1 MNFDLYGGNGG
12 DPPMSK
18 IEIIEHLFQLI
29 AGIGVYL
36 IAFKMISSNLEA
48 VSSDRLK
55 KTFARISDS
64 KLIGLFIGI
73 VATVLI
79 QSSSAVTVMTIGF
92 VNAGILSL
100 TQAATI
106 VFGGE
111 IGTTVSGQIVALGL
125 FNMETFDLNALFSSF
140 AGLGVVVSSVAKK
153 DNLKKTGEI
162 ISGFG
167 LLFIG
172 LGLMSSSMRSFAE
185 LDSLKLF
192 LSQLDNV
199 VFLMVAGAIITAIIH
214 SSAAMTSIAITMVA
228 TGLISFEQGIYI
240 TLGANVGTCFTGMM
254 AAMSSNANSKR
265 TSVIQLIFNTGGAL
279 LVLLIDALI
288 KAFSPVSIGIL
299 FERLFPGAP
308 HYQLAMFHTVFNI
321 ASVIIVLPLTDLL
334 VSLSKKIIPDDET
347 DEANERFYYVD
358 ENMLKT
364 PAIAVSQVKKEIV
377 NMAAIA
383 IENFNRAIRSFM
395 DKDVDEKKAFVSN
408 ENELNFLNKKL
419 VEFVVKLTGLNN
431 ISKKDYMYLSST
443 YKAIADIERI
453 GDYSE
458 NIMEYA
464 DNLKEYDGK
473 LSDHA
478 KEEIKELRD
487 LINNLYELTIE
498 AYEKNNKSSFKKS
511 MKVEDKVDDLTQRM
525 AENHIDRLNKNLCS
539 AEVGAQ
545 FLKLAS
551 DVERIGDHL
560 ININDKNYEVSH

>member
-1 MNFDLYGGNGG
+1 MVEMGG

-279 LVLLIDALI
+279 LVLLIDTLI

>member
-1 MNFDLYGGNGG
+1 MVEMGG

-125 FNMETFDLNALFSSF
+125 FNMEAFDLNALFSSF

-199 VFLMVAGAIITAIIH
+199 IFLMVAGAIITAIIH

-279 LVLLIDALI
+279 LVLLIDTLI

>member
-1 MNFDLYGGNGG
+1 MVEMGE

-279 LVLLIDALI
+279 LVLLIDTLI

>member
-279 LVLLIDALI
+279 LVLLIDTLI

-419 VEFVVKLTGLNN
+419 VEFIVKLTGLNN

>member
-1 MNFDLYGGNGG
+1 
-12 DPPMSK
+12 MSK

-279 LVLLIDALI
+279 LVLLIDTLI

-419 VEFVVKLTGLNN
+419 VEFIVKLTGLNN

>member
-1 MNFDLYGGNGG
+1 MVEAGE

-125 FNMETFDLNALFSSF
+125 YNMETFDLNALFSSF

-279 LVLLIDALI
+279 LVLLIDTLI

-347 DEANERFYYVD
+347 DEVNERFYYVD

>member
-1 MNFDLYGGNGG
+1 
-12 DPPMSK
+12 MSK

-125 FNMETFDLNALFSSF
+125 FNMEAFDLNALFSSF

-199 VFLMVAGAIITAIIH
+199 IFLMVAGAIITAIIH

-279 LVLLIDALI
+279 LVLLIDTLI

>member
-1 MNFDLYGGNGG
+1 
-12 DPPMSK
+12 
-18 IEIIEHLFQLI
+18 
-29 AGIGVYL
+29 
-36 IAFKMISSNLEA
+36 
-48 VSSDRLK
+48 
-55 KTFARISDS
+55 
-64 KLIGLFIGI
+64 
-73 VATVLI
+73 
-79 QSSSAVTVMTIGF
+79 
-92 VNAGILSL
+92 
-100 TQAATI
+100 
-106 VFGGE
+106 
-111 IGTTVSGQIVALGL
+111 
-125 FNMETFDLNALFSSF
+125 
-140 AGLGVVVSSVAKK
+140 
-153 DNLKKTGEI
+153 
-162 ISGFG
+162 
-167 LLFIG
+167 
-172 LGLMSSSMRSFAE
+172 
-185 LDSLKLF
+185 
-192 LSQLDNV
+192 
-199 VFLMVAGAIITAIIH
+199 
-214 SSAAMTSIAITMVA
+214 
-228 TGLISFEQGIYI
+228 
-240 TLGANVGTCFTGMM
+240 
-254 AAMSSNANSKR
+254 
-265 TSVIQLIFNTGGAL
+265 
-279 LVLLIDALI
+279 
-288 KAFSPVSIGIL
+288 
-299 FERLFPGAP
+299 
-308 HYQLAMFHTVFNI
+308 
-321 ASVIIVLPLTDLL
+321 
-334 VSLSKKIIPDDET
+334 
-347 DEANERFYYVD
+347 
-358 ENMLKT
+358 
-364 PAIAVSQVKKEIV
+364 
-377 NMAAIA
+377 
-383 IENFNRAIRSFM
+383 M

>member
-1 MNFDLYGGNGG
+1 
-12 DPPMSK
+12 MSK

-279 LVLLIDALI
+279 LVLLIDTLI

-334 VSLSKKIIPDDET
+334 VSQSKKIIPDDET

-419 VEFVVKLTGLNN
+419 VEFIVKLTGLNN